1 MTVTALLD
9 HARPATTA
17 RVPIVARTRAELA
30 AALAHLDRTKPGPRG
45 VVMTMGALHDG
56 HAELMRSARRECAGV
71 VATIFVNPLQFGANE
86 DLDKYPRTFE
96 SDLAICAEAGVD
108 VLFHPGEAE
117 MYPHG
122 RPATVVTAGPLG
134 GELEGACRPGH
145 FDGVLTV
152 VLKLLHLTRQ
162 NLTGPQI
169 AYFGEKDYQQLTLI
183 RQMVSDLDLDVR
195 IAPVPTVREADGL
208 ARSSRNRYLSDAER
222 AAALAIARA
231 LVAGVAAGP
240 LGAEAVLAAARAT
253 LAAEPGLVVD
263 YVALRDPELAPA
275 PAQGETRLLVAAKAG
290 TTRLIDNLP
299 VLLGGVRA
307 DADSPVRN

>member
-1 MTVTALLD
+1 MTLTALLD

-30 AALAHLDRTKPGPRG
+30 AALAELALTKPGPRG

-56 HAELMRSARRECAGV
+56 HAELMRTARRECASV

-86 DLDKYPRTFE
+86 DLGKYPRTFDA
-96 SDLAICAEAGVD
+96 DLAICAEAGVD

-134 GELEGACRPGH
+134 GDLEGASRPGH

-152 VLKLLHLTRQ
+152 VLKLLHLT
-162 NLTGPQI
+162 GPQV
-169 AYFGEKDYQQLTLI
+169 AYFGEKDYQQLALI
-183 RQMVSDLDLDVR
+183 RQMVTDLDLDVR

-222 AAALAIARA
+222 TGALAISRA
-231 LVAGVAAGP
+231 LLAGAAAGP

-275 PAQGETRLLVAAKAG
+275 PDHGETRLLVAAKAG

-299 VLLGGVRA
+299 VLLGGA
-307 DADSPVRN
+307 DTAVQTARN

>member
-30 AALAHLDRTKPGPRG
+30 AALADLARTKPGPRG

-56 HAELMRSARRECAGV
+56 HAELMRTARRECASV

-86 DLDKYPRTFE
+86 DLDKYPRTFDA
-96 SDLAICAEAGVD
+96 DLAICAEAGVD

-134 GELEGACRPGH
+134 GDLEGACRPGH

-152 VLKLLHLTRQ
+152 VLKLLHLT
-162 NLTGPQI
+162 GPQV

-183 RQMVSDLDLDVR
+183 RQMVTDLDLDVR

-222 AAALAIARA
+222 AGALAISRA
-231 LVAGVAAGP
+231 LVAGAAAGP

-263 YVALRDPELAPA
+263 YVALRDPHLAPA
-275 PAQGETRLLVAAKAG
+275 PAHGATRLLVAAKAG

-299 VLLGGVRA
+299 VLLGTAQATVRA
-307 DADSPVRN
+307 AADSPARN

>member
-1 MTVTALLD
+1 MTNTALLD
-9 HARPATTA
+9 AARPAALPHT
-17 RVPIVARTRAELA
+17 PIVARTRAELT
-30 AALAHLDRTKPGPRG
+30 AALAELELTKPGPRG

-56 HAELMRSARRECAGV
+56 HAELMRTARRECASV

-86 DLDKYPRTFE
+86 DLDKYPRTFD

-122 RPATVVTAGPLG
+122 RPATIVTAGPVG
-134 GELEGACRPGH
+134 NDLEGASRPGH

-152 VLKLLHLTRQ
+152 VLKLLH
-162 NLTGPQI
+162 LTGPQI

-183 RQMVSDLDLDVR
+183 RQMVTDLDLAVR

-222 AAALAIARA
+222 AGALAISRA
-231 LVAGVAAGP
+231 LRAGALAGP
-240 LGAEAVLAAARAT
+240 DGPAAVLAAAQAT

-263 YVALRDPELAPA
+263 YVALRDPELGPA
-275 PAQGETRLLVAAKAG
+275 PDTGETRLLVAAKAG

-299 VLLGGVRA
+299 VLLGTQ
-307 DADSPVRN
+307 N

>member
-1 MTVTALLD
+1 MTSTALLD
-9 HARPATTA
+9 PARPTTTTP
-17 RVPIVARTRAELA
+17 VVARTRAELN
-30 AALAHLDRTKPGPRG
+30 AALAELELTRPGPRG

-56 HAELMRSARRECAGV
+56 HAELMRTARRECASV

-96 SDLAICAEAGVD
+96 ADLALCAEAGVD

-134 GELEGACRPGH
+134 DDLEGASRPGH

-152 VLKLLHLTRQ
+152 VLKLLH
-162 NLTGPQI
+162 LTGPQI

-183 RQMVSDLDLDVR
+183 RQMVTDLDLDVR

-222 AAALAIARA
+222 AGALAISRA
-231 LVAGVAAGP
+231 LRAGAAAGP
-240 LGAEAVLAAARAT
+240 DGPDAVLAAAKAT

-275 PAQGETRLLVAAKAG
+275 PDTGETRLLVAAKAG

-299 VLLGGVRA
+299 VLLGPTVQTA
-307 DADSPVRN
+307 RN

>member
-1 MTVTALLD
+1 MNSTALLD
-9 HARPATTA
+9 AARPTTTTP
-17 RVPIVARTRAELA
+17 VVARTRAELN
-30 AALAHLDRTKPGPRG
+30 AALAESELTRPGPRG

-56 HAELMRSARRECAGV
+56 HAELMRTARRECASV

-96 SDLAICAEAGVD
+96 ADLALCAEAGVD

-134 GELEGACRPGH
+134 DDLEGASRPGH

-152 VLKLLHLTRQ
+152 VLKLLH
-162 NLTGPQI
+162 LTGPQI

-183 RQMVSDLDLDVR
+183 RQMVTDLDLDVR

-222 AAALAIARA
+222 AGALAISRA
-231 LVAGVAAGP
+231 LRAGAAAGP
-240 LGAEAVLAAARAT
+240 RGADAVLAAAKAT

-275 PAQGETRLLVAAKAG
+275 PDTGETRLLVAAKAG

-299 VLLGGVRA
+299 VLLGP
-307 DADSPVRN
+307 PVQTARN